1 MNDEPK
7 TCRYCGGTLAATHV
21 QGQPELVE
29 LNCRNADCGKGWV
42 NQAARCNGPSSLQV
56 GFREARI
63 NRLQRGKPSQ
73 GEDNCQPVAR
83 AMLAWL
89 GDGFEVAAP
98 CPEKGAKRDS
108 AKERGFDFSI
118 REPCGHTTEVQVTRV
133 PEKEH
138 FAALGAAN
146 RKGEAVVDE
155 RPHSTLIGLIESA
168 LRDKTDVTP
177 SGDRAHRILAIDGRD
192 PSVGFNF
199 FLTGVRFTN
208 TQEVFGW
215 HGVVLVID
223 ERNMLFFGRE
233 GWPDCPECGRCR

>member
-1 MNDEPK
+1 M
-7 TCRYCGGTLAATHV
+7 TATHV
-21 QGQPELVE
+21 QGHPELVD
-29 LNCRNADCGKGWV
+29 LNCRNSGCGMGWV
-42 NQAARCNGPSSLQV
+42 NQAARCTGSETLQV
-56 GFREARI
+56 GFGPTGI
-63 NRLQRGKPSQ
+63 TRLEQRKPSQ

-133 PEKEH
+133 PEREH

-146 RKGEAVVDE
+146 RSGEAVIDE
-155 RPHSTLIGLIESA
+155 RSHSTLVELIEVA
-168 LRDKTDVTP
+168 LRDKTDATP
-177 SGDRAHRILAIDGRD
+177 SGDRAHRVLAIDGRD

-199 FLTGVRFTN
+199 YLTGVRFVDTA
-208 TQEVFGW
+208 EVFGW
-215 HGVVLVID
+215 RGVVLVVD

-233 GWPDCPECGRCR
+233 GWPDCPKCR